1 MPDSSDRKD
10 DGDPLKPDVDWI
22 ELLVGVDDDGP
33 PWIRLSPERVAVI
46 GLDDCST
53 QLERAVEQIDCLAL
67 AAKSIHM
74 ALQAALTAALAGTAN
89 IGAHP
94 TKLRIA
100 HLAYLEGRGSGPP
113 RPTSDKVMSFT
124 DLLAA
129 ATSQPLPWTGEPLAL
144 SDEADELL
152 ARLTK
157 VRHAVEHPKQ
167 ILHSIEPGY
176 VAEAL
181 PVAAD
186 LVCTLLDSV
195 FHHLGPGE
203 SARISAVAGSIR
215 RQCGPFLPDPD

>member
-1 MPDSSDRKD
+1 MPNSSDRKD

-22 ELLVGVDDDGP
+22 ELLVGGDDDGP
-33 PWIRLSPERVAVI
+33 PWIRLSPERVAVM
-46 GLDDCST
+46 GLVDCST
-53 QLERAVEQIDCLAL
+53 QLERAVEQTDCLAL

-100 HLAYLEGRGSGPP
+100 HLAHLEGRGSGPP
-113 RPTSDKVMSFT
+113 RPTGDKVMGFT
-124 DLLAA
+124 DLLAT

-152 ARLTK
+152 ARLTE